1 MNIYD
6 RGSSLFW
13 LFFSVFV
20 FIESLRLGVGTLRNP
35 GMGFLA
41 FGASGLLGILSLIL
55 LLQAICKKAEIR
67 IQPIFAGILWIRVI
81 FILVALL
88 IYSQVLPF
96 GGYLV
101 TTFFLMGSLFWI
113 VEQQKIG
120 RSLILSFLTTLI
132 TYFVFSKWLNCQFPN
147 GLLGF

>member
-13 LFFSVFV
+13 LLFSVFV
-20 FIESLRLGVGTLRNP
+20 FIESLRLGIGTLRNP

-55 LLQAICKKAEIR
+55 LLQAIFKKVEIH

-132 TYFVFSKWLNCQFPN
+132 TYFVFSKWLNCQFPE